1 VGEVRGGEGSGR
13 RPRVRI
19 RTLRRWGPPFL
30 AGLLLVSSLA
40 AVVRR
45 TEEGRRLSGELD
57 RLEAEQLVLQDRVA
71 EQVARVESLTAL
83 PRLEQ
88 AAGDIGLRQA
98 EDGEVFHISD
108 LGAGVGEPDDRSG
121 GDREEGTR

>member
-1 VGEVRGGEGSGR
+1 M
-13 RPRVRI
+13 
-19 RTLRRWGPPFL
+19 LRRWGAPFL
-30 AGLLLVSSLA
+30 AGLLLVASLA

-57 RLEAEQLVLQDRVA
+57 RLEAEQLVLRDRVA

-83 PRLEQ
+83 PRLEE

-108 LGAGVGEPDDRSG
+108 PGEGVGESDDRSG